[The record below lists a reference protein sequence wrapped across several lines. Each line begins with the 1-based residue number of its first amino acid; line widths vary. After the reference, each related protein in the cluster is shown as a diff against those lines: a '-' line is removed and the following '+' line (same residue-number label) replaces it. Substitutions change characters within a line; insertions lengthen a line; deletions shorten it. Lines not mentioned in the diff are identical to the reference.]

1 MSTEPT
7 LATVLE
13 RLDALESRLAGATGD
28 RAVSL
33 VFLAD
38 GQRRM
43 IDEQARL
50 REDMAVLLAIVQ
62 RLDGTV
68 QGLVAETRAQH
79 ARLERTLRRVDR
91 LEAAES

>member
-79 ARLERTLRRVDR
+79 TRPERTLRRVDR
-91 LEAAES
+91 LEAAGS